1 MALLVVFFFFFSGLR
16 LKLGQVLGF
25 TEGLMEA
32 GQSELWLRQVLG
44 FTDDLKE
51 AGHSELWLR
60 EMGKGQIL
68 RVILKH
74 PVSK

>member
-1 MALLVVFFFFFSGLR
+1 
-16 LKLGQVLGF
+16 
-25 TEGLMEA
+25 MEA